1 MKLPRRRFL
10 QLAASAAALPAFSR
24 VARAQAYR
32 SRPITVIVPFAAGG
46 PTDAIARIV
55 GERMRTSLGQAVIIE
70 NVSGASGSVGVGRA
84 VRAAADGYTLSI
96 GHWGSHVIN
105 GAIYALPYDLLN
117 DLEPISLIASNPQ
130 VIIGKKALP
139 FNNLKELIAWLKA
152 NPDKAS
158 AGTAGA
164 GGPAQV
170 AGLYFQSMTG
180 TRFQFVPY
188 RGTAPAMQDLLAGQ
202 IDMMFDQAAEAVPQV
217 RTGGV
222 KAFAVT
228 SKARLMAAPEIPT
241 VDEAGLPG
249 FYVSVWHGL
258 WVPNGTPTD
267 VIAKLNGAV
276 VDALA
281 DASVRTRF
289 ANLGQEIPPREQQT
303 PGALGAVQKAEI
315 ERWWPIIKAAC
326 IKGE

>member
-1 MKLPRRRFL
+1 MKFPRRQFL
-10 QLAASAAALPAFSR
+10 KLAVGAAAFPFVPGNAWAQTFPA
-24 VARAQAYR
+24 
-32 SRPITVIVPFAAGG
+32 RPITLIVPFAAGG
-46 PTDAIARIV
+46 PTDAIARII
-55 GERMRTSLGQAVIIE
+55 GERMRGSLDQAVIIE
-70 NVSGASGSVGVGRA
+70 NVTGASGSIGVARA
-84 VRAAADGYTLSI
+84 VRAAADGYTISI
-96 GHWGSHVIN
+96 GHFGSHVVN
-105 GAIYALPYDLLN
+105 GAIYTLSYDLIN
-117 DLEPISLIASNPQ
+117 DFQPISLIASNPQ

-139 FNNLKELIAWLKA
+139 PHNLNELVAWLKA

-170 AGLYFQSMTG
+170 AGLYFQSVTG

-202 IDMMFDQAAEAVPQV
+202 IDLIFDQAVEAVPQI
-217 RTGGV
+217 RAGSV

-258 WVPNGTPTD
+258 WVPKGTPRD
-267 VIAKLNGAV
+267 VVAKLNGAV

-281 DASVRTRF
+281 DAKVRTLL

-303 PGALGAVQKAEI
+303 PEALGAVQKAEI
-315 ERWWPIIKAAC
+315 ERWWPIIKAAG